1 MEYIV
6 EQTNLYAL
14 QCMGEERY
22 SEWTKVTVEE
32 FCACLGF
39 MILMGLVHLPALSDY
54 WSNDPTYRY
63 DMIAN
68 RITRDRFLEVMRYLH
83 FADNSTLP
91 SPGSPNYNKLGKIK
105 HVIESLNSSFKDVYN
120 LHRDVSVDEAMI
132 PFKGRSSLKQYM
144 PKKPVRRGIKV
155 WMRANAE
162 NGFVTNFEVYT
173 GKKDAVEKGLGANV
187 VKSLTQHLHHR

>member
-1 MEYIV
+1 M
-6 EQTNLYAL
+6 
-14 QCMGEERY
+14 
-22 SEWTKVTVEE
+22 
-32 FCACLGF
+32 
-39 MILMGLVHLPALSDY
+39 
-54 WSNDPTYRY
+54 
-63 DMIAN
+63 
-68 RITRDRFLEVMRYLH
+68 
-83 FADNSTLP
+83 
-91 SPGSPNYNKLGKIK
+91 
-105 HVIESLNSSFKDVYN
+105 IESLNSSFKDVYN

-155 WMRANAE
+155 WMLADAE